1 MTNLGEVVGQEGAE
15 LYEGVVALVE
25 ELADQLKMILLRL
38 LVDNTVALLGHQ
50 QHQRHRQVHLH

>member
-15 LYEGVVALVE
+15 LYEGVVALDE
-25 ELADQLKMILLRL
+25 ELADQHKMILLRL

>member
-38 LVDNTVALLGHQ
+38 LVDNTVALLGH
-50 QHQRHRQVHLH
+50 